1 MATPFGSYRGGY
13 QVLPPE
19 WMQTMTQV
27 GQNYAKGMQNL
38 GSSLESAASSF
49 KEGAEEKYINQQQA
63 PLNMARYQQVA
74 KLTGNEVDSTLLD
87 RYNKIGQMGS
97 FELGQFNKSLQDATN
112 QALLIDELRRKQ
124 QAFQMQQSALQRAS
138 QSQGLQQRANSI
150 NQFVDSLPLPSMSA
164 PASNALIPFRPYP

>member
-112 QALLIDELRRKQ
+112 QALLIHELIDGISPLLQ
-124 QAFQMQQSALQRAS
+124 TLAL
-138 QSQGLQQRANSI
+138 
-150 NQFVDSLPLPSMSA
+150 
-164 PASNALIPFRPYP
+164 